1 MDGTRTTTTKKNPK
15 NILKAFQGLN
25 FLSSRWENAAFLPV
39 CSSSDQRTSKAL
51 LGSPHKGRYAQWFC
65 TQWQLCGETTLLWR
79 EKYQSASLRAPHQNT
94 FTFLGNR
101 PKLYLEAKKQFQQFV
116 LQGFKKDR
124 NSSHLFGI
132 FQQHLPQ
139 EQVLAMKQTEAFPVL
154 VWEPKLLKRS
164 RCPEREHLVLLRGWV
179 YIVLCSKPTN
189 LGTAL
194 LTRMGKAQVP

>member
-1 MDGTRTTTTKKNPK
+1 M
-15 NILKAFQGLN
+15 LHF
-25 FLSSRWENAAFLPV
+25 FLF
-39 CSSSDQRTSKAL
+39 SSDQWTSTVL

-65 TQWQLCGETTLLWR
+65 TQWQLCGETILLWR
-79 EKYQSASLRAPHQNT
+79 EKHQSASLWAPHQNT
-94 FTFLGNR
+94 FTFLGGR
-101 PKLYLEAKKQFQQFV
+101 PKLYLQAKKQFQQFV
-116 LQGFKKDR
+116 LQGFKKGR
-124 NSSHLFGI
+124 NSSQLFKI

-164 RCPEREHLVLLRGWV
+164 RCPEREYLGLLSVWI
-179 YIVLCSKPTN
+179 YMVLCPKPSN